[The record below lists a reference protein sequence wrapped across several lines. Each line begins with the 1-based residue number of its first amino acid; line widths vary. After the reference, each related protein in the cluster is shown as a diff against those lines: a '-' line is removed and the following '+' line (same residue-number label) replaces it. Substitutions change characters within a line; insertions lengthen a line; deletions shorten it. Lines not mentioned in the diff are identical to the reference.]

1 MLRTI
6 SHIGNSY
13 GVTIPKEIID
23 KLHLTAGTQVDVQLD
38 EEADRIIIKPVAA
51 KAEYQSIDAE
61 FASQVSDFIEKY
73 RPALKELAK

>member
-38 EEADRIIIKPVAA
+38 EETDRIVIKPVAA
-51 KAEYQSIDAE
+51 KAEYQSIDTE
-61 FASQVSDFIEKY
+61 FASQVSDFIKKY

>member
-38 EEADRIIIKPVAA
+38 EETDRIVIKPVTA

-61 FASQVSDFIEKY
+61 FSSQLSDFIEKY

>member
-38 EEADRIIIKPVAA
+38 EESNSIVIQPVAA
-51 KAEYQSIDAE
+51 KAEYQPIDAE